1 MRKYFI
7 SITFFFITSLLT
19 AQIVTNNG
27 TNFDTAQELLD
38 ILTDNGGTGITI
50 SNPTLT
56 TESSFFSPAGFFEGN
71 SNLGFNSGIIL
82 ATGGIQAAEPGE
94 VSVTGSLFNNDVD
107 VSTLLSQ
114 ANSNQTTI
122 SNLIV
127 LEFDFQTSSDEFS
140 LDYIFASNEYPSN
153 ICTEDADVFGILL
166 SGNGINGPFSNNAK
180 NIALVPDF
188 SNPSIFSTTPVGIN
202 TINSGTSISS
212 SEVCDNINPAW
223 SSDSLFYVSNPE
235 MLTVNYPGFT
245 VPLSVHQNVEPCEL
259 YHMKI
264 VIADIFN
271 SQNTSAL
278 FFEQSSFVSG
288 IETEYII
295 ESNFNPLIDDNLYE
309 GCDGASLTIFRPDNI
324 IGDIP
329 ITYGLQGSAEY
340 LEDYTLTNGTIDSS
354 HIDSGYASVTILID
368 PIEDYVSETN
378 ESLVFKLYSIGTGCG
393 STSSTII
400 NMTIADQP
408 LLNISVTD
416 DFTNYCPGDD
426 AELEVNISGG
436 VGSLLQQPSLISPYS
451 IEWSQ
456 IGTAAEQLENPLV
469 TTEYCAEVTDL
480 CGSQIKNECVT
491 VFVNQYDDLEA
502 STDIVYICS
511 DIKAELCVD
520 IEGGEGN
527 YDFNW
532 SNGSNDSCIFDFN
545 NQYTLVVSDGCDKQI
560 EVNAEIYLDEAP
572 DPFFEYLPI
581 PHMNNSVE
589 FNNYTPEMDGL
600 DYFWIF
606 DDGFASLSE
615 EPIHQYDE
623 SGTYAVSLEVT
634 TELASCSKTYQEFI
648 SVEPTFNF
656 YAPNAFSPNSDNKN
670 DTFKVFVT
678 GSQEFE
684 LIIFDSFGKRVFYS
698 SDYDESWDGNYED
711 DSQAP
716 QGLYTYK
723 ATIKKIN
730 EIGYY
735 KESGSINLIR

>member
-1 MRKYFI
+1 MRKYFT

-19 AQIVTNNG
+19 AQISTNNG
-27 TNFDTAQELLD
+27 DNFDTAQELLN
-38 ILTDNGGTGITI
+38 ILTDNGGTGITV
-50 SNPTLT
+50 SNPVLT
-56 TESSFFSPAGFFEGN
+56 VNNPVINPVGFFEGT

-82 ATGGIQAAEPGE
+82 PTGGVQSAQPGLGPIGF
-94 VSVTGSLFNNDVD
+94 SIYDTDPDVLL
-107 VSTLLSQ
+107 LLSE
-114 ANSNQTTI
+114 SNTI
-122 SNLIV
+122 INNLIV

-140 LDYIFASNEYPSN
+140 LDYIFASNEYPLN
-153 ICTEDADVFGILL
+153 ICSENTDVFGILL
-166 SGNGINGPFSNNAK
+166 SGNGFNGPFSNNAK
-180 NIALVPDF
+180 NIALVPDI
-188 SNPSIFSTTPVGIN
+188 SDPTTFSTTPVGLN
-202 TINSGTSISS
+202 TVNSGTSTTSS
-212 SEVCDNINPAW
+212 AICDDINPDWA
-223 SSDSLFYVSNPE
+223 SDSLFYVSNPE

-264 VIADIFN
+264 VIADISDQEN
-271 SQNTSAL
+271 SSAL

-288 IETEYII
+288 IETNYII
-295 ESNFNPLIDDNLYE
+295 ESNFNPLLDDNLYE

-340 LEDYTLTNGTIDSS
+340 LEDYTLTNGTVDSS
-354 HIDSGYASVTILID
+354 HIDSGSSSVTILID
-368 PIEDYVSETN
+368 PIEDYFSDTN
-378 ESLVFKLYSIGTGCG
+378 ESLIFKLYSIGTGCG

-400 NMTIADQP
+400 NMNIADQP
-408 LLNISVTD
+408 LLNISVSD

-426 AELEVNISGG
+426 AELNVIITGG

-456 IGTAAEQLENPLV
+456 IGTAAEQLENPFQ
-469 TTEYCAEVTDL
+469 TTEYFVEVTDL
-480 CGSQIKNECVT
+480 CGSQIERGSVT
-491 VFVNQYDDLEA
+491 VSVNQYDDIEV
-502 STDIVYICS
+502 SSDIVYLCS

-520 IEGGEGN
+520 VEGGEGN

-545 NQYTLVVSDGCDKQI
+545 NEYTLVVSDGCDQQI

-581 PHMNNSVE
+581 LHMDNRVE
-589 FNNYTPEMDGL
+589 FNNYTPEIDGL
-600 DYFWIF
+600 SYFWIF
-606 DDGFASLSE
+606 DDGFASLLE

-623 SGTYAVSLEVT
+623 SGIYAVSLEVT

-648 SVEPTFNF
+648 SVEPSFNF

-670 DTFKVFVT
+670 DTYKVYVT

-698 SDYDESWDGNYED
+698 SDFDEPWDGNYED

-723 ATIKKIN
+723 ASIKKIN